1 MKNVIIKQWVI
12 YIVILCIG
20 ITIGDWIEYGF
31 FELDKSISII
41 DALTLFVTVGLTW
54 YIARILDKQ
63 SKNEQLEFD
72 LFIKQLNDIEELQK
86 DINELIRKESSYE
99 EINLKIHCVGLA
111 KATLFDL
118 LKGKKNIK
126 SYEDAFKEEQ
136 KKLKDLLTNTPID
149 QNDKSK
155 ISIKNGEVTYTEERQ
170 KEIITEIYSFRTLL
184 FKIRLSMM
192 QD

>member
-1 MKNVIIKQWVI
+1 MKNVIIKQGVI

-155 ISIKNGEVTYTEERQ
+155 ISIKNGKVTYTEERQ

>member
-72 LFIKQLNDIEELQK
+72 LFIKQLNE
-86 DINELIRKESSYE
+86 
-99 EINLKIHCVGLA
+99 
-111 KATLFDL
+111 
-118 LKGKKNIK
+118 
-126 SYEDAFKEEQ
+126 
-136 KKLKDLLTNTPID
+136 
-149 QNDKSK
+149 
-155 ISIKNGEVTYTEERQ
+155 
-170 KEIITEIYSFRTLL
+170 
-184 FKIRLSMM
+184 
-192 QD
+192 

>member
-155 ISIKNGEVTYTEERQ
+155 ISIKNGKVTYTEERQ

>member
-1 MKNVIIKQWVI
+1 MKNVIIKQWVV
-12 YIVILCIG
+12 YIVFLGIG

-63 SKNEQLEFD
+63 SKNEQLEYD
-72 LFIKQLNDIEELQK
+72 LFIKQLNDIEELLK
-86 DINELIRKESSYE
+86 DIDDLIRKEASYKE
-99 EINLKIHCVGLA
+99 VNLKIHCVGLA
-111 KATLFDL
+111 KSILFDL
-118 LKGKKNIK
+118 YKGKTTVK
-126 SYEDAFKEEQ
+126 SYEDSFKEEQ

-155 ISIKNGEVTYTEERQ
+155 ISIKNGKVKYTEERQ

-184 FKIRLSMM
+184 FRIRLSMM